1 MQLKTRQLQDGIAV
15 IELNGR
21 MDGGGVQEIDDAF
34 TAAVQGPGRIVV
46 DLSGV
51 SFIASQ
57 GIRALLTHAREVAR
71 AGGRVVL
78 AGPQPRVREILGY
91 AGADSI
97 LTVCEDAAAAA
108 EKLRRG

>member
-1 MQLKTRQLQDGIAV
+1 MELRTQELQGGIAV
-15 IELNGR
+15 IELAGR
-21 MDGGGVQEIDDAF
+21 MDGGGVLEIDTAF
-34 TAAVQGPGRIVV
+34 TSAMQGSQRVV
-46 DLSGV
+46 IDLSGV

-57 GIRALLTHAREVAR
+57 GIRALLTRARDVSR

-97 LTVCEDAAAAA
+97 LTVCEDV
-108 EKLRRG
+108 